1 MTSTK
6 EFWAREWLL
15 NHIGEQHK
23 TQRILTALE
32 IAQNQGFICEDGYL
46 TKAGKSYIE
55 QKKEAFTL
63 MEYS

>member
-1 MTSTK
+1 MIG
-6 EFWAREWLL
+6 EL

-46 TKAGKSYIE
+46 TEAGKSYIE
-55 QKKEAFTL
+55 RKKEAFTL

>member
-1 MTSTK
+1 MK
-6 EFWAREWLL
+6 EFWSREWLL

-46 TKAGKSYIE
+46 TESGQRYIE
-55 QKKEAFTL
+55 QNREVFSL
-63 MEYS
+63 LE